1 MGRRSEMPLKL
12 ADLNKEYEIIRI
24 GGGPDVKQHLADL
37 GFHVGA
43 KVIVVSKAGESMIV
57 SIKGSRIAV
66 GRELATKIFV

>member
-1 MGRRSEMPLKL
+1 MPIKL

-24 GGGPDVKQHLADL
+24 GGGTDVKQHLADL

-43 KVIVVSKAGESMIV
+43 KVTVLSKAGESMIV
-57 SIKGSRIAV
+57 CVKGSRIAV